1 MNDLTFNNPLK
12 RSLTSKDG
20 DGKRNTVETARLL
33 IGHLFNE
40 NSKNP
45 WS

>member
-12 RSLTSKDG
+12 RSLTFEKNNKG
-20 DGKRNTVETARLL
+20 NTVETARLL
-33 IGHLFNE
+33 IAHIFDEHNK
-40 NSKNP
+40 NS